1 MGPGGRICDLWRVR
15 TKICGITR
23 LDDAEAA
30 VQAGAWAV
38 GLNHWPESR
47 RYVEPA
53 AAEEIAVLLKRRV
66 EVVGV
71 FVNASLGRI
80 ADAVERGQFGYVQ
93 LHGDEGP
100 SFCAEV
106 ARRTGAKVIKAFQV
120 RSAAEVRSA
129 EAYRTDFHL
138 FDAYRP
144 GTPGGT
150 GESFDWELVRRRRSP
165 RRGGIPAIVAGGL
178 TPENVG
184 EAIAASNP
192 WAVDVAGGV
201 EVEGRPGIKDHDLIR
216 RFIDNANSAEDTE
229 EAERAERPE
238 APPEAD
244 EANDEGPAGRGPA
257 PVDARPA

>member
-1 MGPGGRICDLWRVR
+1 MR

-30 VQAGAWAV
+30 AGAGAWAI
-38 GLNHWPESR
+38 GLNYWPGSPR
-47 RYVEPA
+47 CIDPA
-53 AAEEIAVLLKRRV
+53 AAEEIGAVMKRRLGV
-66 EVVGV
+66 AGV
-71 FVNASLGRI
+71 FVNATLDEI
-80 ADAVERGQFGYVQ
+80 AGAVERAQLSHVQ

-106 ARRTGAKVIKAFQV
+106 ARRTGAKVIKAFRV
-120 RSAAEVRSA
+120 RSSAELRGA
-129 EAYRTDFHL
+129 EAYRTDLHL

-144 GTPGGT
+144 GTRGGT

-165 RRGGIPAIVAGGL
+165 RSGGIPAIVAGGL

-201 EVEGRPGIKDHDLIR
+201 EPEGKPGIKDPDLIR
-216 RFIDNANSAEDTE
+216 RFIDMANAGDPADPQGQ
-229 EAERAERPE
+229 RASEPS
-238 APPEAD
+238 PT
-244 EANDEGPAGRGPA
+244 
-257 PVDARPA
+257 